1 MTIRFSM
8 AWIWVALFVLK
19 TVDPLAAAD
28 GPNGN
33 DQIKSSLLKLADQ
46 NATVRSGALLSLAK
60 TGNAKLEPVF
70 ESYRLG
76 SLYVWDDNGT
86 ARIILCEEI
95 KEDEDFNEIAPLS
108 DPLTRQPILGTDD
121 KQLEILLEDLEEI
134 SPNRDERKLASQAKF
149 FLRLFSPDAE
159 VRLSGAK
166 KCGDPP
172 YTVNALEFLGEIARN
187 DADKKIRYVAGESQL
202 LIRLSGKVPEQSPAD
217 RTEAVRQLGEI
228 KSLRALPRLETLL
241 DELKADGKL
250 DAALQKACQ
259 QSLAAVRAHQ
269 KTVDRFSDVFRGL
282 SLGSVLILMAL
293 GLAIIFGL
301 MGVIN
306 MAHGEL
312 MMIGAYTTYEIQQ
325 MFVNGMTITLDSI
338 ILLAGAFG
346 FLYLAQHRHKWVG
359 YIGTIGTA
367 VWLAIF
373 LILFMGRISL
383 LPIGFSIGPTPNLD
397 QAVSMNLFHLNISRW
412 GFDSYF
418 LIALPAAFLAA
429 AVVGVFMEGLVVR
442 HLYRRPLESLLATWG
457 IGLVLIQIARIRYG
471 DNIGVNA
478 PEWARGSVEVIQD
491 VNLPYARIFIM
502 GLCLLAVLVVWWQ
515 MNHTRIG
522 LHIRATM
529 QSRDM
534 AKSLGVNTRGVDR
547 YTFAF
552 GAGLAGVAGCAW
564 TLIGG
569 VTPDMGQTN
578 FIVDSF
584 LVVVV
589 GGVGELLGVVF
600 SGLGIGLLTKWI
612 EPIQI
617 WGFTIGA
624 IWAKILL
631 LIAVVIFIQFK
642 PAGLFAPKGR
652 LADDQ

>member
-1 MTIRFSM
+1 MTNRF
-8 AWIWVALFVLK
+8 AIVCALIVLSLLQFAN
-19 TVDPLAAAD
+19 PLAAAEGAD
-28 GPNGN
+28 TL
-33 DQIKSSLLKLADQ
+33 QSSLLKLADQ
-46 NATVRSGALLSLAK
+46 NATVRSDVLLTLAK

-108 DPLTRQPILGTDD
+108 DPLTREPIVGTDG

-149 FLRLFSPDAE
+149 FLRLFSPDAKM
-159 VRLSGAK
+159 RLSGAK

-172 YTVNALEFLGEIARN
+172 YNVDALELLKEIANN
-187 DADKKIRYVAGESQL
+187 DADKKTRYFARESQL
-202 LIRLSGKVPEQSPAD
+202 LIRFSGKVPEQTPSN
-217 RTEAVRQLGEI
+217 RNEAVRQLGKI
-228 KSLRALPRLETLL
+228 KSLRALPRLESLL
-241 DELKADGKL
+241 DELNAEENP
-250 DAALQKACQ
+250 DAQLQQACRESIGII
-259 QSLAAVRAHQ
+259 QSHQ
-269 KTVDRFSDVFRGL
+269 KKVDRYSNIFRGL

-293 GLAIIFGL
+293 GLAITFGL

-312 MMIGAYTTYEIQQ
+312 MMIGAYTTFEIQ
-325 MFVNGMTITLDSI
+325 
-338 ILLAGAFG
+338 
-346 FLYLAQHRHKWVG
+346 R
-359 YIGTIGTA
+359 
-367 VWLAIF
+367 
-373 LILFMGRISL
+373 LFNH
-383 LPIGFSIGPTPNLD
+383 TPDAPQN
-397 QAVSMNLFHLNISRW
+397 HY
-412 GFDSYF
+412 YF
-418 LIALPAAFLAA
+418 WALPAAFLAA
-429 AVVGVFMEGLVVR
+429 ALVGLIMEVVVVR

-478 PEWARGSVEVIQD
+478 PEWARGSLEVMQD
-491 VNLPYARIFIM
+491 VNLPYARIFIL

-534 AKSLGVNTRGVDR
+534 AKSLGVNTRWVDR

-569 VTPDMGQTN
+569 ITPDMGQTN

-600 SGLGIGLLTKWI
+600 SGLGIGVVTKWI
-612 EPIQI
+612 EP
-617 WGFTIGA
+617 FTGT

-631 LIAVVIFIQFK
+631 LVAVVIFIQFK

-652 LADDQ
+652 LADD

>member
-1 MTIRFSM
+1 M
-8 AWIWVALFVLK
+8 AVVTGWTLSQPV
-19 TVDPLAAAD
+19 AAAD
-28 GPNGN
+28 
-33 DQIKSSLLKLADQ
+33 SSTDTSSDAALLEQMAKLAGDDAAARKQ
-46 NATVRSGALLSLAK
+46 ALFDLAK
-60 TGNAKLEPVF
+60 SCDSRLEAFLENYRTGSVYLWNEQIVVCT
-70 ESYRLG
+70 E
-76 SLYVWDDNGT
+76 T
-86 ARIILCEEI
+86 E
-95 KEDEDFNEIAPLS
+95 EDEDFNELAPLTH
-108 DPLTRQPILGTDD
+108 PLTGEPVLGDD
-121 KQLEILLEDLEEI
+121 GKQAKPDVLDLGDI
-134 SPNRDERKLASQAKF
+134 SPNRDERKVTAQAKF

-159 VRLSGAK
+159 IRLSGAK

-172 YTVNALEFLGEIARN
+172 YNIDAVELLGEIAQKDSDN
-187 DADKKIRYVAGESQL
+187 KIRYTARESQL
-202 LIRLSGKVPEQSPAD
+202 LIQLSGQVPEQN
-217 RTEAVRQLGEI
+217 TEERIEAIRQLGEI
-228 KSLRALPRLETLL
+228 KSLRALPRLEALIN
-241 DELKADGKL
+241 ELESSESVDL
-250 DAALQKACQ
+250 SMQQACR
-259 QSLAAVRAHQ
+259 QSLRGIQSHQ
-269 KTVDRFSDVFRGL
+269 KTVDRFSNVFRGL

-293 GLAIIFGL
+293 GLAITFGL

-312 MMIGAYTTYEIQQ
+312 MMIGAYTTYEMQH

-338 ILLAGAFG
+338 ILLAAAFG
-346 FLYLAQHRHKWVG
+346 FLYLSQNRHKWVS
-359 YIGTIGTA
+359 YIGTIGTTI
-367 VWLAIF
+367 WLSLF
-373 LILFMGRISL
+373 LVLFMGRISL
-383 LPIGFSIGPTPNLD
+383 LPIGFTIGPMPNLD
-397 QAVSMNLFHLNISRW
+397 QAVSMNLFHLNVARL
-412 GFDSYF
+412 GFDFYY

-478 PEWARGSVEVIQD
+478 PEWARGSVEVMQD

-502 GLCLLAVLVVWWQ
+502 GLCLLAVLMVLWQ

-534 AKSLGVNTRGVDR
+534 ARSLGVNTRRVDR
-547 YTFAF
+547 FTFAF

-600 SGLGIGLLTKWI
+600 SGLGIGVLTKWI
-612 EPIQI
+612 EPMQF
-617 WGFTIGA
+617 WGFTVGA
-624 IWAKILL
+624 IWAKVFV
-631 LIAVVIFIQFK
+631 LICVVAFIQFK

-652 LADDQ
+652 LADDR

>member
-1 MTIRFSM
+1 M
-8 AWIWVALFVLK
+8 AVVTGWTLNQPV
-19 TVDPLAAAD
+19 AAAD
-28 GPNGN
+28 
-33 DQIKSSLLKLADQ
+33 SSTDTTGDATLLEQMAKLAGDDAAARKQ
-46 NATVRSGALLSLAK
+46 VLFDLAK
-60 TGNAKLEPVF
+60 SGDSRLEAF
-70 ESYRLG
+70 LENYRGG
-76 SLYVWDDNGT
+76 SVYLWNEQIVVCT
-86 ARIILCEEI
+86 EI
-95 KEDEDFNEIAPLS
+95 EEDEDFNELAPLTH
-108 DPLTRQPILGTDD
+108 PLTGEPVLGDD
-121 KQLEILLEDLEEI
+121 GKQAKPDVLDLGDI
-134 SPNRDERKLASQAKF
+134 SPSRDERKVAAQAKF
-149 FLRLFSPDAE
+149 FLRLFSLDAE

-172 YTVNALEFLGEIARN
+172 YNIDAVELLGEIAQKDSDN
-187 DADKKIRYVAGESQL
+187 KIRYTARESQL
-202 LIRLSGKVPEQSPAD
+202 LIQFSGQVPEQN
-217 RTEAVRQLGEI
+217 TEERIEAIRQLGEI
-228 KSLRALPRLETLL
+228 KSLRALPRLE
-241 DELKADGKL
+241 
-250 DAALQKACQ
+250 ALINETESSESVDVSVQQACR
-259 QSLAAVRAHQ
+259 QSLRDIQSHQ
-269 KTVDRFSDVFRGL
+269 KTVDRFSNVFRGL

-293 GLAIIFGL
+293 GLAITFGL

-312 MMIGAYTTYEIQQ
+312 MMIGAYTTYEIQH

-338 ILLAGAFG
+338 ILLAAAFG
-346 FLYLAQHRHKWVG
+346 FLYLSQNRHKWVS
-359 YIGTIGTA
+359 YIGTIGTTICLA
-367 VWLAIF
+367 VF
-373 LILFMGRISL
+373 LVLFMGRISL
-383 LPIGFSIGPTPNLD
+383 LPIGFTIGPMPNLD
-397 QAVSMNLFHLNISRW
+397 QAVSVNLFHLNVARL
-412 GFDSYF
+412 GFDFYY
-418 LIALPAAFLAA
+418 LVALPAAFLAA

-478 PEWARGSVEVIQD
+478 PEWARGSLEVMQD

-534 AKSLGVNTRGVDR
+534 ARSLGVNTRRVDR
-547 YTFAF
+547 FTFAF
-552 GAGLAGVAGCAW
+552 GAGLAGVAGYAW

-600 SGLGIGLLTKWI
+600 SGLGIGLLTKVV
-612 EPIQI
+612 EPMQF
-617 WGFTIGA
+617 WGFTVGA
-624 IWAKILL
+624 IWAKVFVLVC
-631 LIAVVIFIQFK
+631 VVAFIQFK

-652 LADDQ
+652 LADDR

>member
-1 MTIRFSM
+1 MTNRFAI
-8 AWIWVALFVLK
+8 AWALIALSLLQFAN
-19 TVDPLAAAD
+19 PLAAAE
-28 GPNGN
+28 GAGKNA
-33 DQIKSSLLKLADQ
+33 SLQSEFLKLADE
-46 NATVRSGALLSLAK
+46 NATVRAGALLSLAK
-60 TGNAKLEPVF
+60 TGNIQLEPVF

-76 SLYVWDDNGT
+76 SLYVWDNNGT
-86 ARIILCEEI
+86 KQVILCEEF
-95 KEDEDFNEIAPLS
+95 KEDDDFNEIAPLS
-108 DPLTRQPILGTDD
+108 DPLTREPIRGANG
-121 KQLEILLEDLEEI
+121 KQIEILAEELEEI
-134 SPNRDERKLASQAKF
+134 APNRDERKLASQAKF
-149 FLRLFSPDAE
+149 FLRLFSPDDK

-172 YTVNALEFLGEIARN
+172 YNVDALELLGEIARN
-187 DADKKIRYVAGESQL
+187 DADKKIRYFARESQL

-241 DELKADGKL
+241 DELKAAEKL
-250 DAALQKACQ
+250 DAPLQQVCQ

-269 KTVDRFSDVFRGL
+269 KNVDRFSNIFRGL

-293 GLAIIFGL
+293 GLAITFGL

-312 MMIGAYTTYEIQQ
+312 MMIGAYTTFEIQ
-325 MFVNGMTITLDSI
+325 
-338 ILLAGAFG
+338 
-346 FLYLAQHRHKWVG
+346 R
-359 YIGTIGTA
+359 
-367 VWLAIF
+367 
-373 LILFMGRISL
+373 LFNH
-383 LPIGFSIGPTPNLD
+383 TPDAPQN
-397 QAVSMNLFHLNISRW
+397 HY
-412 GFDSYF
+412 YF
-418 LIALPAAFLAA
+418 WALPAAFLAA
-429 AVVGVFMEGLVVR
+429 ALVGLIMEVVVVR

-478 PEWARGSVEVIQD
+478 PEWARGSLEVIQD

-502 GLCLLAVLVVWWQ
+502 GLCLSAVLVVWWQ

-534 AKSLGVNTRGVDR
+534 AKSLGVNTRWVDR

-569 VTPDMGQTN
+569 ITPDMGQTN

-600 SGLGIGLLTKWI
+600 SGLGIGVVTKWI
-612 EPIQI
+612 EP
-617 WGFTIGA
+617 FTGT

-631 LIAVVIFIQFK
+631 LVAVVIFIQFK

>member
-1 MTIRFSM
+1 MRYSLAFFM
-8 AWIWVALFVLK
+8 AVVTGWTLSQPV
-19 TVDPLAAAD
+19 AAAD
-28 GPNGN
+28 
-33 DQIKSSLLKLADQ
+33 SSTDTSSDVALLEQMAKLAGDDAAARKQ
-46 NATVRSGALLSLAK
+46 ALFDLAK
-60 TGNAKLEPVF
+60 TGDLRLEEF
-70 ESYRLG
+70 LENYRGG
-76 SLYVWDDNGT
+76 SVYLWNEQIVVCT
-86 ARIILCEEI
+86 ETE
-95 KEDEDFNEIAPLS
+95 EDEDFNELAPLTH
-108 DPLTRQPILGTDD
+108 PLTGEPVLGDD
-121 KQLEILLEDLEEI
+121 GKQAKPDVLDLGDI
-134 SPNRDERKLASQAKF
+134 SPNRDERKVAAQAKF

-172 YTVNALEFLGEIARN
+172 YNIDAVELLGEIAQKDSDN
-187 DADKKIRYVAGESQL
+187 KIRYTARESQL
-202 LIRLSGKVPEQSPAD
+202 LIQLSGQVPEQN
-217 RTEAVRQLGEI
+217 TEERIEAIRQLGEI
-228 KSLRALPRLETLL
+228 KSLRALPRLEALIN
-241 DELKADGKL
+241 ELESSESVDL
-250 DAALQKACQ
+250 SMQQTCR
-259 QSLAAVRAHQ
+259 QSLRGIQSHQ
-269 KTVDRFSDVFRGL
+269 KTVERFSNVFRGL

-293 GLAIIFGL
+293 GLAITFGL

-312 MMIGAYTTYEIQQ
+312 MMVGAYTTYEIQH
-325 MFVNGMTITLDSI
+325 MFINGMTITLDSI
-338 ILLAGAFG
+338 ILLAAAFG
-346 FLYLAQHRHKWVG
+346 FLYLSQNRHKWVS
-359 YIGTIGTA
+359 YIGTIGTTI
-367 VWLAIF
+367 WLSLF
-373 LILFMGRISL
+373 LVLFMGRISL
-383 LPIGFSIGPTPNLD
+383 LPIGFTIGPMPNLD
-397 QAVSMNLFHLNISRW
+397 QAVSMNLFHLNVARL
-412 GFDSYF
+412 GFDFYY

-478 PEWARGSVEVIQD
+478 PEWARGSVEVMQD

-502 GLCLLAVLVVWWQ
+502 GLCLLAVLMVLWQ

-534 AKSLGVNTRGVDR
+534 ARSLGVNTRRVDR
-547 YTFAF
+547 FTFAF

-600 SGLGIGLLTKWI
+600 SGLGIGVLTKWI
-612 EPIQI
+612 EPMQF
-617 WGFTIGA
+617 WGFTVGA
-624 IWAKILL
+624 IWAKVFV
-631 LIAVVIFIQFK
+631 LICVVAFIQFK
-642 PAGLFAPKGR
+642 PAGLFAQKGR
-652 LADDQ
+652 LADDR

>member
-1 MTIRFSM
+1 M
-8 AWIWVALFVLK
+8 AVVTGWTLSQPV
-19 TVDPLAAAD
+19 AAAD
-28 GPNGN
+28 SST
-33 DQIKSSLLKLADQ
+33 DTSSDAALLEQIAKLAGDDAAARKQ
-46 NATVRSGALLSLAK
+46 ALFDLAK
-60 TGNAKLEPVF
+60 SGDSRLEAFLENYRTGSVYLWNEQIVVCT
-70 ESYRLG
+70 E
-76 SLYVWDDNGT
+76 T
-86 ARIILCEEI
+86 E
-95 KEDEDFNEIAPLS
+95 EDEDFNELAPLTY
-108 DPLTRQPILGTDD
+108 PLTGEPVLGDD
-121 KQLEILLEDLEEI
+121 GKQAKPDVLDLGDI
-134 SPNRDERKLASQAKF
+134 SPNRDERKVAAQARF
-149 FLRLFSPDAE
+149 FLRLFSPNAE

-172 YTVNALEFLGEIARN
+172 YNIDAVELLGEIAQKDSDN
-187 DADKKIRYVAGESQL
+187 KIRYTARESQL
-202 LIRLSGKVPEQSPAD
+202 LIQFSGQVPEQN
-217 RTEAVRQLGEI
+217 TEERIEAIRQLGEI
-228 KSLRALPRLETLL
+228 KSLRALPRLESLL
-241 DELKADGKL
+241 DELKPA
-250 DAALQKACQ
+250 DAALEEVVG
-259 QSLAAVRAHQ
+259 QSLATIRAHQ
-269 KTVDRFSDVFRGL
+269 KTVDRFSNVFRGL

-293 GLAIIFGL
+293 GLAITFGL

-312 MMIGAYTTYEIQQ
+312 MMIGSYTTYEMQH

-338 ILLAGAFG
+338 ILLAAAFG
-346 FLYLAQHRHKWVG
+346 FLYLSQNRHKWVS
-359 YIGTIGTA
+359 YIGTIGTTISLA
-367 VWLAIF
+367 VF
-373 LILFMGRISL
+373 LVLFMGRISL
-383 LPIGFSIGPTPNLD
+383 LPIGFTIGPMPNLD
-397 QAVSMNLFHLNISRW
+397 QAVSMNLFHVNVARL
-412 GFDSYF
+412 GFDFYY

-429 AVVGVFMEGLVVR
+429 AVVGVFMEGFVVR

-478 PEWARGSVEVIQD
+478 PEWARGSLEVMQD

-502 GLCLLAVLVVWWQ
+502 GLCLLAVLMVWWQ

-534 AKSLGVNTRGVDR
+534 ARSLGVNTRRVDR
-547 YTFAF
+547 FTFAF
-552 GAGLAGVAGCAW
+552 GAGLAGVAGYAW

-600 SGLGIGLLTKWI
+600 SGLGIGLLTKVV
-612 EPIQI
+612 EPMQF
-617 WGFTIGA
+617 WGFTVGA
-624 IWAKILL
+624 IWAKVFVLVC
-631 LIAVVIFIQFK
+631 VVAFIQFK

-652 LADDQ
+652 LADDR

>member
-1 MTIRFSM
+1 M
-8 AWIWVALFVLK
+8 AFR
-19 TVDPLAAAD
+19 TVILMAAD
-28 GPNGN
+28 DGASTS
-33 DQIKSSLLKLADQ
+33 DTLHSSLLKLADR
-46 NATVRSGALLSLAK
+46 NATVRSDVLLTLAK

-95 KEDEDFNEIAPLS
+95 KEDEDFNEVAPLS
-108 DPLTRQPILGTDD
+108 DPLTRQPILGTDG

-134 SPNRDERKLASQAKF
+134 SPNRAERKLASQAKF
-149 FLRLFSPDAE
+149 FLRLFSPDAKM
-159 VRLSGAK
+159 RLSGAK

-172 YTVNALEFLGEIARN
+172 YNVEAMELLGEIANN
-187 DADKKIRYVAGESQL
+187 DADKKIRYFARESQL

-241 DELKADGKL
+241 DELKAAEKL
-250 DAALQKACQ
+250 DAPLQQVCQ

-269 KTVDRFSDVFRGL
+269 KNVDRFSNIFRGL

-293 GLAIIFGL
+293 GLAITFGL

-312 MMIGAYTTYEIQQ
+312 MMIGAYTTFEIQ
-325 MFVNGMTITLDSI
+325 
-338 ILLAGAFG
+338 
-346 FLYLAQHRHKWVG
+346 R
-359 YIGTIGTA
+359 
-367 VWLAIF
+367 
-373 LILFMGRISL
+373 LFNH
-383 LPIGFSIGPTPNLD
+383 TPDAPQN
-397 QAVSMNLFHLNISRW
+397 HY
-412 GFDSYF
+412 YF
-418 LIALPAAFLAA
+418 WALPAAFLAA
-429 AVVGVFMEGLVVR
+429 ALVGLIMEVVVVR

-478 PEWARGSVEVIQD
+478 PEWARGSLEVIQD

-502 GLCLLAVLVVWWQ
+502 GLCLSAVLVVWWQ

-534 AKSLGVNTRGVDR
+534 AKSLGVNTRWVDR

-569 VTPDMGQTN
+569 ITPDMGQTN

-600 SGLGIGLLTKWI
+600 SGLGIGVVTKWI
-612 EPIQI
+612 EP
-617 WGFTIGA
+617 FTGT

-631 LIAVVIFIQFK
+631 LVAVVIFIQFK

>member
-1 MTIRFSM
+1 M
-8 AWIWVALFVLK
+8 
-19 TVDPLAAAD
+19 AAD
-28 GPNGN
+28 DGASTS
-33 DQIKSSLLKLADQ
+33 DTLHSSLLKLADQ
-46 NATVRSGALLSLAK
+46 NATVRSDVLLTLAK

-108 DPLTRQPILGTDD
+108 DPLTRQPILGTDG

-149 FLRLFSPDAE
+149 FLRLFSPDAKM
-159 VRLSGAK
+159 RLSGAK

-172 YTVNALEFLGEIARN
+172 YNVEAMELLGEIANN
-187 DADKKIRYVAGESQL
+187 DADKKIRYFARESQL

-228 KSLRALPRLETLL
+228 KSLRALPRLESLL
-241 DELKADGKL
+241 DELKPADAALDELKAAEKL
-250 DAALQKACQ
+250 DAPLQQSCQ

-269 KTVDRFSDVFRGL
+269 KNVDRFSNIFRGL

-293 GLAIIFGL
+293 GLAITFGL
-301 MGVIN
+301 LGVIN

-312 MMIGAYTTYEIQQ
+312 MMIGAYTTFEIQ
-325 MFVNGMTITLDSI
+325 
-338 ILLAGAFG
+338 
-346 FLYLAQHRHKWVG
+346 R
-359 YIGTIGTA
+359 
-367 VWLAIF
+367 
-373 LILFMGRISL
+373 LFNH
-383 LPIGFSIGPTPNLD
+383 TPDAPQN
-397 QAVSMNLFHLNISRW
+397 HY
-412 GFDSYF
+412 YF
-418 LIALPAAFLAA
+418 WALPAAFLAA
-429 AVVGVFMEGLVVR
+429 ALVGLIMEVVVVR

-478 PEWARGSVEVIQD
+478 PEWARGSLEVMQD
-491 VNLPYARIFIM
+491 VNLPYARIFIL

-534 AKSLGVNTRGVDR
+534 AKSLGVNTRWVDR

-569 VTPDMGQTN
+569 ITPDMGQTN

-600 SGLGIGLLTKWI
+600 SGLGIGVVTKWI
-612 EPIQI
+612 EP
-617 WGFTIGA
+617 FTGT

-631 LIAVVIFIQFK
+631 LVAVVIFIQFK

>member
-1 MTIRFSM
+1 
-8 AWIWVALFVLK
+8 
-19 TVDPLAAAD
+19 
-28 GPNGN
+28 
-33 DQIKSSLLKLADQ
+33 
-46 NATVRSGALLSLAK
+46 LAK

-108 DPLTRQPILGTDD
+108 DPLTRQPILGTDG

-149 FLRLFSPDAE
+149 FLRLFSPDAKM
-159 VRLSGAK
+159 RLSGAK

-172 YTVNALEFLGEIARN
+172 YNVDALELLKEIANN
-187 DADKKIRYVAGESQL
+187 DADKKTRYFARESQL
-202 LIRLSGKVPEQSPAD
+202 LIRFSGKVPEQTPSD
-217 RTEAVRQLGEI
+217 RNEAVRQLGKI
-228 KSLRALPRLETLL
+228 KSLRALPRLESLL
-241 DELKADGKL
+241 DELNAEENP
-250 DAALQKACQ
+250 DAQLQQACRESIAII
-259 QSLAAVRAHQ
+259 QSHQ
-269 KTVDRFSDVFRGL
+269 KNVDRYSNIFRGL

-293 GLAIIFGL
+293 GLAITFGL

-312 MMIGAYTTYEIQQ
+312 MMIGAYTTFEMQ
-325 MFVNGMTITLDSI
+325 
-338 ILLAGAFG
+338 
-346 FLYLAQHRHKWVG
+346 R
-359 YIGTIGTA
+359 
-367 VWLAIF
+367 
-373 LILFMGRISL
+373 LFNH
-383 LPIGFSIGPTPNLD
+383 TPDAPQN
-397 QAVSMNLFHLNISRW
+397 H
-412 GFDSYF
+412 YF
-418 LIALPAAFLAA
+418 FWALPAAFMAA
-429 AVVGVFMEGLVVR
+429 ALVGLMMEVVVVR

-478 PEWARGSVEVIQD
+478 PEWARGSLEVMQD
-491 VNLPYARIFIM
+491 VNLPYARIFIL

-534 AKSLGVNTRGVDR
+534 AKSLGVNTRWVDR

-569 VTPDMGQTN
+569 ITPDMGQTN

-600 SGLGIGLLTKWI
+600 SGLGIGVVTKWI
-612 EPIQI
+612 EP
-617 WGFTIGA
+617 FTGT

-631 LIAVVIFIQFK
+631 LVAVVIFIQFK

-652 LADDQ
+652 LADD

>member
-1 MTIRFSM
+1 M
-8 AWIWVALFVLK
+8 
-19 TVDPLAAAD
+19 AAD
-28 GPNGN
+28 DGASTS
-33 DQIKSSLLKLADQ
+33 DTLHSSLLKLADQ
-46 NATVRSGALLSLAK
+46 NATVRSDVLLTLAK

-108 DPLTRQPILGTDD
+108 DPLTRQPILGTDG

-149 FLRLFSPDAE
+149 FLRLFSPDAKM
-159 VRLSGAK
+159 RLSGAK

-172 YTVNALEFLGEIARN
+172 YNIDAVELLGEIAQKDSDN
-187 DADKKIRYVAGESQL
+187 KIRYTARESQL
-202 LIRLSGKVPEQSPAD
+202 LIQLSGQLPEQNAEE
-217 RTEAVRQLGEI
+217 RIEAVRQLGEI
-228 KSLRALPRLETLL
+228 KSLRALPRLESLL
-241 DELKADGKL
+241 DELESADV
-250 DAALQKACQ
+250 ALAQACG
-259 QSLAAVRAHQ
+259 QSLATIRAHQ
-269 KTVDRFSDVFRGL
+269 KTVDRFSNVFRGL

-293 GLAIIFGL
+293 GLAITFGL

-312 MMIGAYTTYEIQQ
+312 MMIGAYTTYEMQRWFNHVPEAPQ
-325 MFVNGMTITLDSI
+325 NSY
-338 ILLAGAFG
+338 
-346 FLYLAQHRHKWVG
+346 YLW
-359 YIGTIGTA
+359 
-367 VWLAIF
+367 
-373 LILFMGRISL
+373 
-383 LPIGFSIGPTPNLD
+383 
-397 QAVSMNLFHLNISRW
+397 
-412 GFDSYF
+412 
-418 LIALPAAFLAA
+418 ALPAAFLVAA
-429 AVVGVFMEGLVVR
+429 MVGMLMEALVVR

-478 PEWARGSVEVIQD
+478 PDWARGSLEAMQD

-502 GLCLLAVLVVWWQ
+502 GLCLLAVLMVWWQ
-515 MNHTRIG
+515 MNHTRMG

-534 AKSLGVNTRGVDR
+534 ARSLGVNTRRVDR
-547 YTFAF
+547 FTFAF
-552 GAGLAGVAGCAW
+552 GAGLAGVAGYAW

-600 SGLGIGLLTKWI
+600 SGLGIGVLTKLVEAVPWI
-612 EPIQI
+612 
-617 WGFTIGA
+617 GT

-631 LIAVVIFIQFK
+631 LIVVVIFIQFK

-652 LADDQ
+652 LADDR